1 MTPQDTSNDIEN
13 NSAPQSILDS
23 DSDSDT
29 NNQAADSFDLSVI
42 DIGAVTDTANLPQPK
57 PQPIKQATYKAD
69 ATDFVVNEILPL
81 ELTGDGE
88 HLWLHI
94 RGCIELRKH

>member
-1 MTPQDTSNDIEN
+1 MTPQNTSNDIEN
-13 NSAPQSILDS
+13 NSAPQSVLDSDSDS

-57 PQPIKQATYKAD
+57 PQPIK
-69 ATDFVVNEILPL
+69 
-81 ELTGDGE
+81 
-88 HLWLHI
+88 
-94 RGCIELRKH
+94 